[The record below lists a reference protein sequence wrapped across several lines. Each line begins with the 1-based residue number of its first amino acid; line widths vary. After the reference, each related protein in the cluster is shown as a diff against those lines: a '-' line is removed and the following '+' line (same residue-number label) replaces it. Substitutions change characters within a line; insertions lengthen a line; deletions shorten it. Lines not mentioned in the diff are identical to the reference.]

1 MNSVKS
7 MIWVQTPHPVI
18 WHQHQAWLQVW
29 NQVCDQFGNQVFLQV
44 EDHQAWNQV
53 LYQIRIQS

>member
-29 NQVCDQFGNQVFLQV
+29 NQSEIYMHVWSAPNI
-44 EDHQAWNQV
+44 V
-53 LYQIRIQS
+53 LIDLKQDVNS